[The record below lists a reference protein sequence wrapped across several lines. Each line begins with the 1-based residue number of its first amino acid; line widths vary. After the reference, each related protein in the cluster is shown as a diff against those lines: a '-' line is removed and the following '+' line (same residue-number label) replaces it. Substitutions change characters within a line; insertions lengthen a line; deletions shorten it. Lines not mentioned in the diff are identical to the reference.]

1 MNLRST
7 YAAVCEGRLVMLKAE
22 MHARSFVE
30 RFVCLVKLELMAI
43 SVAKK
48 FGRSSFARR
57 AVWFLVIIA

>member
-7 YAAVCEGRLVMLKAE
+7 YAVVCEGRLVMLNPE
-22 MHARSFVE
+22 LRARSFVE
-30 RFVCLVKLELMAI
+30 RFVCLVKLELMVI

-48 FGRSSFARR
+48 FGRRSFARR

>member
-1 MNLRST
+1 
-7 YAAVCEGRLVMLKAE
+7 MLKPE
-22 MHARSFVE
+22 MRARSFVE